1 MQRQKSRNG
10 FTLIELLVV
19 IAIIALLIGLLLPAV
34 QKVREAAS
42 RMQCAN
48 NLKQIG
54 LGLHNYHSTLNRFP
68 SGYTDMQRVVG
79 NPTDLGYGT
88 GWATLLLP
96 YMEQE
101 NLYKQINQSV
111 PILADPNNQ
120 TAIQSVIKAYL
131 CPSDNHSTPFIPAG
145 ISQPVGPS
153 NYVALYGTGEI
164 SDDPGRGDG
173 VFYRNSMTRLTDIL
187 DGTSNTICV
196 GERSS
201 NLLKC
206 TWVGV
211 IPGAQSISPLHP
223 DKPESAH
230 PLIMG
235 HTGTWDP
242 NDPPH
247 TPNAPVAHVDDFWSR
262 HTSGVNFLLCDGS
275 VRMINNTIQP
285 KTWAALGSRASGD
298 LVNWD

>member
-1 MQRQKSRNG
+1 MNRKTKRNG

-19 IAIIALLIGLLLPAV
+19 IAIIAVLIGLLLPAV
-34 QKVREAAS
+34 QKVREAAN

-54 LGLHNYHSTLNRFP
+54 LGLQNCHSSWNRFP
-68 SGYTDMQRVVG
+68 PGYIDLQKVAADP
-79 NPTDLGYGT
+79 NDLGHGW
-88 GWATLLLP
+88 GWATQLLP

-101 NLYKQINQSV
+101 NTFKQINQGK
-111 PILADPNNQ
+111 PILDASNQ
-120 TAIQSVIKAYL
+120 TTIQTVIKSYL
-131 CPSDNHSTPFIPAG
+131 CPSDNHNNPFIPSG

-153 NYVALYGTGEI
+153 NYVALFGTGEI

-173 VFYRNSMTRLTDIL
+173 VFYRNSMTRISDIL

-211 IPGAQSISPLHP
+211 IPGAKSISPLHP
-223 DKPESAH
+223 DQAEPAH
-230 PLIMG
+230 PLTMG
-235 HTGTWDP
+235 HTGVWDP

-275 VRMINNTIQP
+275 VRMINNTIRPQS
-285 KTWAALGSRASGD
+285 WAALGTRASGD
-298 LVNWD
+298 MANLD